1 MIDTKEMQ
9 EKIRDLLERLDSV
22 DNKDR
27 VYEIKDFIRENEES
41 KEFLASIHSSIKTT
55 TYDGKK
61 CYYISSNP
69 KKYYFFENNI
79 HIDKDTGLVINAGAC
94 ETIYI
99 DGHIDRAPATDYIYE
114 FNTVTEDDFIE
125 PDISEYEIKQ

>member
-55 TYDGKK
+55 AYERKE

-69 KKYYFFENNI
+69 KKCLI
-79 HIDKDTGLVINAGAC
+79 IICTQTKILDLL
-94 ETIYI
+94 
-99 DGHIDRAPATDYIYE
+99 
-114 FNTVTEDDFIE
+114 
-125 PDISEYEIKQ
+125 